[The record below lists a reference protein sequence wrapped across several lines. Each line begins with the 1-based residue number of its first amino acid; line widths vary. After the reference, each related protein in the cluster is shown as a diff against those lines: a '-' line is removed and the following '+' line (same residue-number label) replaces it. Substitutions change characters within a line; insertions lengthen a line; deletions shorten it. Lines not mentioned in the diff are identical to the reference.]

1 MKRTLFLAVVLLV
14 SCVAYAQKNG
24 YTVHNVE
31 VMGSIGWTKAD
42 YIKSGKIY
50 TGSASYAYS
59 LNRYFGL
66 GGGLSYGVT
75 DVIFYPA
82 GGHAEESKWNMYSI
96 YGTVRGYLPTYS
108 KHISFV
114 GVVDA
119 GATYLDLVENLR
131 YEDLLPSWAFM
142 CSPQF
147 GIRIKLMKDKSPALN
162 VRLYYKHYSLFDDY
176 HSFDEKGIL
185 FGISF

>member
-75 DVIFYPA
+75 DVIFRPA
-82 GGHAEESKWNMYSI
+82 GGHAEESK
-96 YGTVRGYLPTYS
+96 
-108 KHISFV
+108 
-114 GVVDA
+114 
-119 GATYLDLVENLR
+119 
-131 YEDLLPSWAFM
+131 
-142 CSPQF
+142 
-147 GIRIKLMKDKSPALN
+147 
-162 VRLYYKHYSLFDDY
+162 
-176 HSFDEKGIL
+176 
-185 FGISF
+185 